1 MFFTNSSQASENQF
15 SEPLSILILGDSLS
29 ASFGMKENQGWVY
42 QLNQTLQQQ
51 KAPYTLINASIS
63 GETTAGGLT
72 RLPRILAKQ
81 NIDYLLVELGGN
93 DGLRGFPPSVIK
105 NNLLQIIQLAQQK
118 SIKVLLMEIKIPPN
132 YGARYNQLFNQ
143 TFTKVANIS
152 DINLLSFFMESIAIR
167 PELMQSD
174 GIHPNIKAQPL
185 IVTLMKQQLDS
196 LITLPLNK

>member
-1 MFFTNSSQASENQF
+1 
-15 SEPLSILILGDSLS
+15 
-29 ASFGMKENQGWVY
+29 
-42 QLNQTLQQQ
+42 
-51 KAPYTLINASIS
+51 
-63 GETTAGGLT
+63 
-72 RLPRILAKQ
+72 
-81 NIDYLLVELGGN
+81 
-93 DGLRGFPPSVIK
+93 
-105 NNLLQIIQLAQQK
+105 
-118 SIKVLLMEIKIPPN
+118 MEIKIPPN